1 MALSNLPRSNFGTA
15 SLIERKNGIPP
26 VELGEDKGAEVAVE
40 DTTVIEAPGLNIE
53 LEEDG
58 GVVVDFDPREVRQDS
73 GDFYANPAEDISD
86 PELTKISSEL
96 VEEYESNKRGR
107 RDWEEAYSTGLKLL
121 GFKYEDRT
129 EPFRGATGVTHP
141 LLAEA
146 VTQFQ
151 AQAFNEMLPA
161 GGPVRTE
168 ILGKVTPEAENQAD
182 RVRHF
187 MNYQISCVM
196 KEYTPEFDQML
207 FYLPLAG
214 STFKKVYYDDFL
226 CRAVSKFVPAEQLVV
241 PYTATDLET
250 AENVTHA
257 IQVTENDLRKKQV
270 AGFYLDIEVKETQAD
285 PSQIKEEM
293 DKISGIEAT
302 YLDTDI
308 TLLEC
313 HVNLDIPG
321 FEDMGEG
328 GVPTG
333 IKLPYI
339 VTISE
344 NNGKILSVRRNW
356 LEDDPD
362 RRKRQYFVHFK
373 FLPGFGFYG
382 LGLIHMIGGLS
393 RSATA
398 ALRQLIDAGT
408 LSNLPAG
415 FKARGLR
422 IRNEDEPLSPGE
434 FRDVD
439 APGGVIRDALMLLP
453 YKGADQTLFQLM
465 GFCVEAGQRF
475 AAISSLQVG
484 EGNQQAAVGTTI
496 AMLEQGAKVMSAIHK
511 RLHYAQK
518 EEFYLLSYVFA
529 DYLPPEYP
537 YNVVGAERPIKAT
550 DFDDRVDVIPVSDP
564 NIASMAQRVVLA
576 QTELELAQSA
586 PDLHNLYEA
595 YRRMYKA
602 IGVKDVDAILKP
614 SEEGEPVAKDPALEN
629 SDSLENLPLVVFEGQ
644 NHDAHIMAHLVFGSS
659 TMVGTMPQIVMSLQK
674 HVMEHI
680 SVKSKEQV
688 AAQMQQQLGEQPPN
702 QQQVMQ
708 IESMVAELISQGMQE
723 VKALSAQISG
733 GTDTDPLI
741 ALKEKDLQIREQ
753 RDANEL
759 AVDKARLALDQEKAD
774 NTASLGKERIAST
787 EEIAAARMQ
796 AAYERELM
804 KQDSKETIVVDR
816 ENRR

>member
-1 MALSNLPRSNFGTA
+1 MAPPNLPRSNFGTA
-15 SLIERKNGIPP
+15 SLVERKNEIPP
-26 VELGEDKGAEVAVE
+26 VELGEDKGAEVPLENA
-40 DTTVIEAPGLNIE
+40 TVIEAPGLNIE
-53 LEEDG
+53 MEDDG
-58 GVVVDFDPREVRQDS
+58 GVVVDFDPRAARPDNEDFSANLAEEVEDS
-73 GDFYANPAEDISD
+73 
-86 PELTKISSEL
+86 ELSRISSDL
-96 VEEYESNKRGR
+96 LEEYETNKNGR
-107 RDWEEAYSTGLKLL
+107 KDWEEAYSTGLELL
-121 GFKYEDRT
+121 GFKYEERA

-168 ILGKVTPEAENQAD
+168 VVGKVTPEVEDQAD

-226 CRAVSKFVPAEQLVV
+226 CRAVSKFVPAEQLIV
-241 PYTATDLET
+241 PYTSTDLET
-250 AENVTHA
+250 AENVTHV
-257 IQVTENDLRKKQV
+257 IQITENDIRKKQV
-270 AGFYLDIEVKETQAD
+270 AGFYRDIEIKETQVD
-285 PSQIKEEM
+285 PSDVKEEM
-293 DKISGIEAT
+293 DKISGISAS

-313 HVNLDIPG
+313 HVNLDIAG
-321 FEDMGEG
+321 FEDTGNG
-328 GVPTG
+328 GDATG
-333 IKLPYI
+333 IKLPYV

-344 NNGKILSVRRNW
+344 NNGKVLSIRRNW

-393 RSATA
+393 RTATA

-422 IRNEDEPLSPGE
+422 IRNDDEPLSPGE

-465 GFCVEAGQRF
+465 GFCVDAGQRF
-475 AAISSLQVG
+475 ASVSNLQVG
-484 EGNQQAAVGTTI
+484 DGNQQAAVGTTI
-496 AMLEQGAKVMSAIHK
+496 ALLEQGAKVMSAIHK

-537 YNVVGAERPIKAT
+537 YNVVGAERTIKAK

-586 PDLHNLYEA
+586 PDLHNMYEA

-602 IGVKDVDAILKP
+602 IGVKDVDAVLKP

-629 SDSLENLPLVVFEGQ
+629 SDSLENIPLVVFEGQ

-659 TMVGTMPQIVMSLQK
+659 TMVGTMAPVVMSLQK

-680 SVKSKEQV
+680 SVKAKEQV
-688 AAQMQQQLGEQPPN
+688 AAQMQQQMGGQPPN
-702 QQQVMQ
+702 EQQVLQ
-708 IESMVAELISQGMQE
+708 IESMVAKLIAQGMQE
-723 VKALSAQISG
+723 VKAMSAQISG
-733 GTDTDPLI
+733 GGEQDPLI
-741 ALKEKDLQIREQ
+741 ALKEQDLQIRAQ
-753 RDANEL
+753 RDANEMV
-759 AVDKARLALDQEKAD
+759 VDQARLELDTKKAR
-774 NTASLGKERIAST
+774 NTMSLGKERIAST
-787 EEIAAARMQ
+787 EEIAAARIK
-796 AAYERELM
+796 AARERELL